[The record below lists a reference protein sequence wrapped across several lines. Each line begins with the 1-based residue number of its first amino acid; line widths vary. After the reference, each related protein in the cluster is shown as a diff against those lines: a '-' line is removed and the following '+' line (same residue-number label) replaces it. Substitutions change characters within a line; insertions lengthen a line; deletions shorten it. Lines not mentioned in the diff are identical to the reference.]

1 MIQLR
6 REGVKASAPMF
17 IPFLGA
23 VITARSMGDDAAAEA
38 RVGLAGPIMGALAS
52 LVPLVI
58 WLATGSDFWRAL
70 AYVGFF
76 LNLFNLLPVLPLDG
90 GRAMAALSPAI
101 WLVGLAALVAI
112 AIVFPNPILFLIL
125 IFGGVESWR
134 RWRGRNTPAG
144 AAPTTRSRRAPA
156 SWSRSPISASP
167 RRSPSASRRRSSR
180 AASGR
185 RPGASW
191 PNASSTSWSSAPA
204 RPARYAPAGSPS
216 GGLEVA
222 IVENDLVGGECSYY
236 ACMPSKALLRPA
248 EALAETAR
256 VGGAA
261 ERLDGDRPRP
271 RGHARAPRRGD
282 LTTAT
287 TPASFRGCE
296 DRGIELFRG
305 RERSTASGAC
315 AWATSV
321 LTARRA
327 VVVATGSTA
336 AMPPIDGLDGVAP
349 WSPARRPPRA
359 RSRAPRVLGGGAVG
373 VRDGAGLELARRPRR
388 R

>member
-1 MIQLR
+1 MTDVAENPNQSLEYEPIQPGSGRGRRLRERAGGIGAGLIALLAKGKAILLLLPKFKLLATFGSAFVSIAAYALLWGWPFAAGFVALLFLHELGHVIQLR

-134 RWRGRNTPAG
+134 RWRGRNTPQ
-144 AAPTTRSRRAPA
+144 
-156 SWSRSPISASP
+156 
-167 RRSPSASRRRSSR
+167 
-180 AASGR
+180 
-185 RPGASW
+185 
-191 PNASSTSWSSAPA
+191 
-204 RPARYAPAGSPS
+204 
-216 GGLEVA
+216 
-222 IVENDLVGGECSYY
+222 
-236 ACMPSKALLRPA
+236 
-248 EALAETAR
+248 
-256 VGGAA
+256 
-261 ERLDGDRPRP
+261 
-271 RGHARAPRRGD
+271 ARAYHAIPTR
-282 LTTAT
+282 T
-287 TPASFRGCE
+287 
-296 DRGIELFRG
+296 
-305 RERSTASGAC
+305 
-315 AWATSV
+315 
-321 LTARRA
+321 
-327 VVVATGSTA
+327 
-336 AMPPIDGLDGVAP
+336 
-349 WSPARRPPRA
+349 
-359 RSRAPRVLGGGAVG
+359 RVLVAATYLGLAAALAVG
-373 VRDGAGLELARRPRR
+373 VAETFFSRGIG
-388 R
+388 